1 MAEPTAAA
9 SQHDAVGSD
18 ANAISGAAAAADLGP
33 SAANPASGAD
43 AGSVAADELRHKQ
56 QQLNSLALA
65 FLADPVNMQRAFA
78 AAHSAAQ
85 NGDDSSLKAVYAA
98 AQLARQL
105 EVRL

>member
-1 MAEPTAAA
+1 MADPTAAA
-9 SQHDAVGSD
+9 SQHDGIGSD

-33 SAANPASGAD
+33 SADHPAAGTDAD
-43 AGSVAADELRHKQ
+43 SAAGDELRHKQ

-65 FLADPVNMQRAFA
+65 FLADPGNMQRAFA
-78 AAHSAAQ
+78 AAHNAAKD
-85 NGDDSSLKAVYAA
+85 GDDSSLKAVYAA